1 MKKIEEQ
8 DEIMNKIQRK
18 IDKDIER
25 MKSKKDMD
33 KSVEKQ
39 IRKQLLDLY
48 LFQSAEESKKTSKLV
63 DKLDKR
69 AKEILEQNEQ
79 ELLINSKKKMNYIE
93 KELQK
98 LNFEFIKYKDTINGH
113 RPVVY
118 CYLNRNSDLIDYIAS
133 TGDMVDRIK
142 HRMND
147 NKSPFSTYYNKHR
160 RLYILYIIRV
170 CNTREEAYEYEK
182 KFIEIIK
189 PRFNYQWNPNNPVK
203 PKKKPKKKKQLVNA
217 NDYYDLNQWK
227 SMSQELRKEHPECQ
241 LCGKRKSEEVHH
253 IFPFMHQFEDIREE
267 VFFDKD
273 NLICLCED
281 CHHQVHAKNYGTLG
295 IPERTKIENLRSQ
308 ISRKYLNQG
317 KILSWL

>member
-1 MKKIEEQ
+1 MKKIEEH

-48 LFQSAEESKKTSKLV
+48 LFQSENEVKTEKQRKQKKTNSLSENVEKNAKNQLKTDEKQQKNSKILSKNSTQYSRAV
-63 DKLDKR
+63 ENDK
-69 AKEILEQNEQ
+69 KEI
-79 ELLINSKKKMNYIE
+79 
-93 KELQK
+93 
-98 LNFEFIKYKDTINGH
+98 
-113 RPVVY
+113 
-118 CYLNRNSDLIDYIAS
+118 
-133 TGDMVDRIK
+133 
-142 HRMND
+142 
-147 NKSPFSTYYNKHR
+147 
-160 RLYILYIIRV
+160 
-170 CNTREEAYEYEK
+170 EK
-182 KFIEIIK
+182 K
-189 PRFNYQWNPNNPVK
+189 
-203 PKKKPKKKKQLVNA
+203 
-217 NDYYDLNQWK
+217 YYSISRWK
-227 SMSQELRKEHPECQ
+227 SMSQELRKEYEICQ

-267 VFFDKD
+267 VFLDKD
-273 NLICLCED
+273 NLICLCTD

-308 ISRKYLNQG
+308 ISQKYLNQG

>member
-48 LFQSAEESKKTSKLV
+48 LFQSENNKKLEKQRKTKSLTSLSENVEKNAKNKQKNEEKQRKNSEILSKNPTQYSRSV
-63 DKLDKR
+63 ENDK
-69 AKEILEQNEQ
+69 KEI
-79 ELLINSKKKMNYIE
+79 
-93 KELQK
+93 
-98 LNFEFIKYKDTINGH
+98 
-113 RPVVY
+113 
-118 CYLNRNSDLIDYIAS
+118 
-133 TGDMVDRIK
+133 
-142 HRMND
+142 
-147 NKSPFSTYYNKHR
+147 
-160 RLYILYIIRV
+160 
-170 CNTREEAYEYEK
+170 EK
-182 KFIEIIK
+182 K
-189 PRFNYQWNPNNPVK
+189 
-203 PKKKPKKKKQLVNA
+203 
-217 NDYYDLNQWK
+217 YYSISRWK
-227 SMSQELRKEHPECQ
+227 SMSQKLRKEHEICQ

-267 VFFDKD
+267 VFLDKD
-273 NLICLCED
+273 NLICLCTD

-308 ISRKYLNQG
+308 ISQKYLNQG

>member
-48 LFQSAEESKKTSKLV
+48 LFQSKNEVKTEKQEKQKKTNSLSENVEKNAKNKLKTDEKQQKNSEILSKNSTQYSRAV
-63 DKLDKR
+63 ENDK
-69 AKEILEQNEQ
+69 KEI
-79 ELLINSKKKMNYIE
+79 
-93 KELQK
+93 
-98 LNFEFIKYKDTINGH
+98 
-113 RPVVY
+113 
-118 CYLNRNSDLIDYIAS
+118 
-133 TGDMVDRIK
+133 
-142 HRMND
+142 
-147 NKSPFSTYYNKHR
+147 
-160 RLYILYIIRV
+160 
-170 CNTREEAYEYEK
+170 EK
-182 KFIEIIK
+182 K
-189 PRFNYQWNPNNPVK
+189 
-203 PKKKPKKKKQLVNA
+203 
-217 NDYYDLNQWK
+217 YYSISRWK
-227 SMSQELRKEHPECQ
+227 TMSQELRKEHGICQ

-273 NLICLCED
+273 NLICLCSD
-281 CHHQVHAKNYGTLG
+281 CHHQVHTKNYGTLG

>member
-8 DEIMNKIQRK
+8 DEIMNKIQKK

-48 LFQSAEESKKTSKLV
+48 LFQSENNKKLEKQEKQKKTNSLSENVEKNTKNKQKTNEKQQKNSKILSKNSTQYDRSEEN
-63 DKLDKR
+63 DK
-69 AKEILEQNEQ
+69 KEI
-79 ELLINSKKKMNYIE
+79 
-93 KELQK
+93 
-98 LNFEFIKYKDTINGH
+98 
-113 RPVVY
+113 
-118 CYLNRNSDLIDYIAS
+118 
-133 TGDMVDRIK
+133 
-142 HRMND
+142 
-147 NKSPFSTYYNKHR
+147 
-160 RLYILYIIRV
+160 
-170 CNTREEAYEYEK
+170 EK
-182 KFIEIIK
+182 K
-189 PRFNYQWNPNNPVK
+189 
-203 PKKKPKKKKQLVNA
+203 
-217 NDYYDLNQWK
+217 YYSISRWK
-227 SMSQELRKEHPECQ
+227 TMSQELRKEHEICQ

-273 NLICLCED
+273 NLICLCSD

>member
-48 LFQSAEESKKTSKLV
+48 LFQSENEKKSKSV
-63 DKLDKR
+63 DRLNKR
-69 AKEILEQNEQ
+69 AKDILEQNEQ
-79 ELLINSKKKMNYIE
+79 ELKTNVRKNMSYIE

-118 CYLNRNSDLIDYIAS
+118 CYLNRNSELIDYIGS
-133 TGDMVDRIK
+133 TGDMVDRIQ
-142 HRMND
+142 HRMYD
-147 NKSPFSTYYNKHR
+147 KKSPFSKYYNKHR

-182 KFIEIIK
+182 KFIELIK
-189 PRFNYQWNPNNPVK
+189 PRFNYQCNPNNPVK
-203 PKKKPKKKKQLVNA
+203 PKKKSKKKKQLVNA

-227 SMSQELRKEHPECQ
+227 TMSQELRKEHEICQ

-267 VFFDKD
+267 VFLDKD
-273 NLICLCED
+273 NLICLCSD
-281 CHHQVHAKNYGTLG
+281 CHHQVHAKNYGNLG

>member
-8 DEIMNKIQRK
+8 DEIMQKIQRK
-18 IDKDIER
+18 IDKDILR

-48 LFQSAEESKKTSKLV
+48 LFQSENEVKTEKQRKQKKFNSLSENVEKNAKNQLKTDEKQQKNSEILSKNSNEQRYTV
-63 DKLDKR
+63 ENDK
-69 AKEILEQNEQ
+69 KEI
-79 ELLINSKKKMNYIE
+79 
-93 KELQK
+93 
-98 LNFEFIKYKDTINGH
+98 
-113 RPVVY
+113 
-118 CYLNRNSDLIDYIAS
+118 
-133 TGDMVDRIK
+133 
-142 HRMND
+142 
-147 NKSPFSTYYNKHR
+147 
-160 RLYILYIIRV
+160 
-170 CNTREEAYEYEK
+170 EK
-182 KFIEIIK
+182 KFYSIS
-189 PRFNYQWNPNNPVK
+189 R
-203 PKKKPKKKKQLVNA
+203 
-217 NDYYDLNQWK
+217 WK
-227 SMSQELRKEHPECQ
+227 TMSQELRKEYEICQ

>member
-25 MKSKKDMD
+25 MNSKKAMD
-33 KSVEKQ
+33 ISVEKQ

-48 LFQSAEESKKTSKLV
+48 LFQSENNKKLEKQRKQNKTNSLSENVEKNANNKQKTDEKQQKNSKILSKNSTQYDRSEEN
-63 DKLDKR
+63 DK
-69 AKEILEQNEQ
+69 KEI
-79 ELLINSKKKMNYIE
+79 
-93 KELQK
+93 
-98 LNFEFIKYKDTINGH
+98 
-113 RPVVY
+113 
-118 CYLNRNSDLIDYIAS
+118 
-133 TGDMVDRIK
+133 
-142 HRMND
+142 
-147 NKSPFSTYYNKHR
+147 
-160 RLYILYIIRV
+160 
-170 CNTREEAYEYEK
+170 EK
-182 KFIEIIK
+182 K
-189 PRFNYQWNPNNPVK
+189 
-203 PKKKPKKKKQLVNA
+203 
-217 NDYYDLNQWK
+217 YYSISRWK
-227 SMSQELRKEHPECQ
+227 TMSQELRKEHEICQ

-273 NLICLCED
+273 NLICLCSD
-281 CHHQVHAKNYGTLG
+281 CHHQVHAKNYGNLG

>member
-8 DEIMNKIQRK
+8 DEIIQKIQKK

-48 LFQSAEESKKTSKLV
+48 LFQSENNKKLEKQKKQSKTQPLQKNVEKSAKNKQKNEEKQQKNSKILSKNSTQYSRAEEN
-63 DKLDKR
+63 DK
-69 AKEILEQNEQ
+69 KEI
-79 ELLINSKKKMNYIE
+79 
-93 KELQK
+93 
-98 LNFEFIKYKDTINGH
+98 
-113 RPVVY
+113 
-118 CYLNRNSDLIDYIAS
+118 
-133 TGDMVDRIK
+133 
-142 HRMND
+142 
-147 NKSPFSTYYNKHR
+147 
-160 RLYILYIIRV
+160 
-170 CNTREEAYEYEK
+170 EK
-182 KFIEIIK
+182 KFYSLS
-189 PRFNYQWNPNNPVK
+189 R
-203 PKKKPKKKKQLVNA
+203 
-217 NDYYDLNQWK
+217 WK
-227 SMSQELRKEHPECQ
+227 SISQDMRKKYQTCQ
-241 LCGKRKSEEVHH
+241 LCNKNKSTEVHH

-273 NLICLCED
+273 NLICLCSD